1 MEFDLASFYMQ
12 FPWKNLFRPPR
23 KKTKG
28 FPLILTRVHF
38 TKNSHEKKE
47 LQGNPMLKFSQISN
61 LKLNLI
67 PIKKL
72 FQ

>member
-1 MEFDLASFYMQ
+1 MEFDLALFYIQ
-12 FPWKNLFRPPR
+12 FPRKNVFRPPR
-23 KKTKG
+23 KKTKD

-38 TKNSHEKKE
+38 TMNSHEKK

-61 LKLNLI
+61 LKLNFI